1 MWKNNNINVNN
12 MIDRLIHYALVRKVF
27 INRIENIQRK
37 AIISVL
43 SILKFNFGSNRNN
56 FKFQFGFECFGCNFT
71 FDYEPKNYDQVS
83 IWVSQIQE
91 IINKFHL
98 LVTKLKTSF
107 NSGFD
112 WFWICSFWC
121 LKRLNPSFCCRES
134 DIATLKFCVFFSFFS
149 FTDFEVSFILEGWN

>member
-1 MWKNNNINVNN
+1 

-71 FDYEPKNYDQVS
+71 FDYEPKNMIKSRFEFLKY
-83 IWVSQIQE
+83 
-91 IINKFHL
+91 K
-98 LVTKLKTSF
+98 KLKI
-107 NSGFD
+107 NMVY
-112 WFWICSFWC
+112 
-121 LKRLNPSFCCRES
+121 L
-134 DIATLKFCVFFSFFS
+134 
-149 FTDFEVSFILEGWN
+149 